1 MGLENLIA
9 EWRNTFSRANVVVF
23 SDFALPMLYNMLDV
37 GNFFVI
43 PGSPVDTWSAENY
56 LKSHSRR
63 REGNHLVVVIVGSPF
78 FYDNSSLE
86 MAFEFRLISF
96 LLMEFTKTY
105 VSSKFIFLCGNS
117 TGRYNGTLQE
127 VASMLGLSHGS
138 LMHYGLDSDVNH
150 ILLEADVVLH
160 GSFQDE
166 QGFPPLLLRAMSFG
180 VPVVAPDLP
189 IIKKYIT
196 HRKHGLLYGKNLT
209 ALLQA
214 FSYIVSAKGLTLFA
228 HEIAESGKMHA
239 KNMLASECINGYAE
253 LLESLFKFL
262 PDVSLPKTR
271 KDSLKTVWEWG
282 FLGNDLGN
290 STNQPMADT
299 LERKSDILH
308 ALEEKFTS
316 LKSSESETII
326 QDEECPTEEDWDI
339 LHEMER
345 NIEHEMQEMEELDER
360 MPKPLKSWDF
370 VYNFARKAQN
380 IDFERNER
388 DEGDLERMGQ
398 PFCIYEIYDGAGTWP
413 FLHHGSLYRGLSLST
428 RDLRYTSDDVNAVS
442 RLDLLNNIYYKDS
455 LCELGGMFAIANKVD
470 NVHGMPW
477 IGFQSWRAAAKKVSL
492 SEKAEKILEET
503 ILVENEDVIYY
514 WARLEL
520 NRAGTGSKNNLTFWS
535 LCEISNA
542 DYCRSV
548 FEKAF
553 RLMYSLPEEFDHAFP
568 LIPEHALGHWS
579 ALHSW
584 VMPTPSFLEF
594 MMFSRM
600 FVDSLDMLNTAK
612 ETSCMLGI
620 SESERKRYFCRM
632 MELLVNVWAYNS
644 ARKMIYVDP
653 SNGSLEEQHPFED
666 REMKVK
672 FFDFKLLKSMDGD
685 LAEAADDQNYPRKGW
700 LWPQTGEVF
709 CQQIYERERE
719 EKYRQE
725 MEKKKK
731 AAEEKELEQKVGK
744 KQHSLGGKIEGK
756 KASK

>member
-1 MGLENLIA
+1 
-9 EWRNTFSRANVVVF
+9 
-23 SDFALPMLYNMLDV
+23 
-37 GNFFVI
+37 
-43 PGSPVDTWSAENY
+43 
-56 LKSHSRR
+56 
-63 REGNHLVVVIVGSPF
+63 
-78 FYDNSSLE
+78 

-612 ETSCMLGI
+612 ETSCMLGFQNQRENVI
-620 SESERKRYFCRM
+620 S
-632 MELLVNVWAYNS
+632 
-644 ARKMIYVDP
+644 
-653 SNGSLEEQHPFED
+653 
-666 REMKVK
+666 
-672 FFDFKLLKSMDGD
+672 
-685 LAEAADDQNYPRKGW
+685 AE
-700 LWPQTGEVF
+700 
-709 CQQIYERERE
+709 
-719 EKYRQE
+719 
-725 MEKKKK
+725 
-731 AAEEKELEQKVGK
+731 
-744 KQHSLGGKIEGK
+744 
-756 KASK
+756 